1 MDICVCLC
9 VCVYI
14 YIYIYIQTYV
24 SIFLRIIYGLH
35 EIFYEIKG

>member
-1 MDICVCLC
+1 MCNGYLC
-9 VCVYI
+9 MSVCVYI
-14 YIYIYIQTYV
+14 YTNTYI